1 MRLASKLNHKIRA
14 SQSKSRCAWNDL
26 MTTEAQRFGI
36 IVDPEQVRANRALNI
51 VSIAIPLVGT
61 FAVVPYA
68 MLYGFSEFSLRLFG
82 LSFVLTAI
90 GIGIGL
96 HRYFVHNA
104 FRTGPFLR
112 FMLGVLGSS
121 AMQGPI
127 DRWVADHRR
136 HHRFADQAHDPHSP
150 YWAED
155 RPIRGTFA
163 RLLHAHIGWMITGL
177 VSDKNRYAIDIL
189 RDPISS
195 WCSRNYWFL
204 CAVSLLLPA
213 LLGFI
218 VGGMQEALAC
228 FLLAG
233 CARVTVLHNIT
244 WSVNSVGHMYGFKV
258 EGHKDESRDSVTL
271 ALLLMG
277 EGLHSYHHLY
287 PNAAI
292 NKPWWL
298 DLNGMIISALEK
310 LGLVQDVV
318 RYNAAGLRI

>member
-1 MRLASKLNHKIRA
+1 
-14 SQSKSRCAWNDL
+14 
-26 MTTEAQRFGI
+26 MTTEVQRFGI
-36 IVDPEQVRANRALNI
+36 IVDPKQVRANRTLNI
-51 VSIAIPLVGT
+51 VSIVLPLMGTLAVIPHAI
-61 FAVVPYA
+61 
-68 MLYGFSEFSLRLFG
+68 LYGFSEFSLRLFA
-82 LSFVLTAI
+82 LTFVLTAI

-112 FMLGVLGSS
+112 WVLGILGSS

-136 HHRFADQAHDPHSP
+136 HHRFSDQNYDPHSP

-155 RPIRGTFA
+155 KPIRGTLA
-163 RLLHAHIGWMITGL
+163 GLIHAHIGWMITGL
-177 VSDKNRYAIDIL
+177 VSDKHRYAVDIV

-204 CAVSLLLPA
+204 CAGSLLLPA
-213 LLGFI
+213 LAGFL
-218 VGGMQEALAC
+218 VGGPREAYSC

-233 CARVTVLHNIT
+233 CARVSALHNIT
-244 WSVNSVGHMYGFKV
+244 WSVNSFGHMYGWKV

-277 EGLHSYHHLY
+277 EGLHSYHHLH
-287 PNAAI
+287 PDAAI
-292 NKPWWL
+292 NEPWWL
-298 DLNGMIISALEK
+298 DLNGMIISGFEK

-318 RYNAAGLRI
+318 RYNAAGLRV